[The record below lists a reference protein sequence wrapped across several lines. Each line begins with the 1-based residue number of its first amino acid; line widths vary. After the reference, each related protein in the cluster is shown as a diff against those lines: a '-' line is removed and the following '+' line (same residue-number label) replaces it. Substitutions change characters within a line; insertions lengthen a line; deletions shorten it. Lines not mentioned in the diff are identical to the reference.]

1 MKQTL
6 RLLIA
11 FFISSA
17 FVALSC
23 YAQSNEKEKLSIQ
36 TKTSAKALVV
46 VYSYTGN
53 TRAIADEII
62 EHFKTDIVT
71 IKALR
76 YDGFAGSL
84 KANNDAWNEVKSTA
98 IEPETVDM
106 SQYNLIFLGSPI
118 WWYRPAVPLWTF
130 VEKNSFKDKA
140 VVLFNTFNS
149 KFKSEYIKEFIAL
162 VKNKEGQ
169 FLDHIYVR
177 RGRWYSQLSREKL
190 LEKFNKIL
198 DIKEEKYN
206 RVITEGH

>member
-62 EHFKTDIVT
+62 KHFKTDIVT

>member
-76 YDGFAGSL
+76 YDGFA
-84 KANNDAWNEVKSTA
+84 K
-98 IEPETVDM
+98 
-106 SQYNLIFLGSPI
+106 
-118 WWYRPAVPLWTF
+118 
-130 VEKNSFKDKA
+130 
-140 VVLFNTFNS
+140 
-149 KFKSEYIKEFIAL
+149 
-162 VKNKEGQ
+162 
-169 FLDHIYVR
+169 
-177 RGRWYSQLSREKL
+177 
-190 LEKFNKIL
+190 
-198 DIKEEKYN
+198 
-206 RVITEGH
+206 